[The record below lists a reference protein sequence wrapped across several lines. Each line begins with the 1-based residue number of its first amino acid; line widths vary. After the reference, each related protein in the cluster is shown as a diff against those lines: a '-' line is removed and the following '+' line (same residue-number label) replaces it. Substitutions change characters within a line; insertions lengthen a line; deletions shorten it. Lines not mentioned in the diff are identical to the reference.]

1 MLKEEIITFLAQVR
15 PFNFLSG
22 EELASIAEDIAIEY
36 YPRGTEILSQD
47 GPPSDCLGV
56 IKKGGVKL
64 LINTNEDEAS
74 VFDYRGPGEQFG
86 LLSLVLGDRSRAT
99 VIAVEDTICYLIAKE
114 KILAVIE
121 KNPAANE
128 FFVKS
133 YFIQFIDKTYEKTR
147 GKCSGASKDQQLLY
161 TTPVG
166 QIVHRQ
172 PITADQELTIKQ
184 AAQKMARNKIS
195 SLIVVDNAQV
205 PVGMVTD
212 RDLREKVVAEGMDV
226 SSPITSI
233 MTAPLI
239 SIDAHEYCFEA
250 LLKMIHHKIHHILVM
265 EDGRLKG
272 MATNHDFMALQGS
285 SPTALVK
292 DITQMHSLKEVA
304 MVAVNLRKTVAALLA
319 DGAKAYNLTGFVTE
333 FSEKII
339 SKVADFIEE
348 KISSPLPSY
357 TIFFFGD
364 GARRELSLDLNMHL
378 GIVYFNEDNGDPLPD
393 DSSLFSSFVTEMN
406 RGLGVC
412 FGMDRQFIAPE
423 NVRSFTAWKEFF
435 QAEVTNQTIGPRA
448 KFFEM
453 RAIRGS
459 NQEVVI
465 LREILVRLAAKNND
479 FMESVA
485 MATIQ
490 NRLPLG
496 FFKQFVVDKSGNHKD
511 ELNIYA
517 KGIKPFIDVIR
528 IMALEKGLLH
538 LSTTDRVRELKNN
551 RFERASEVEYA
562 IDYLRRFLLHKQLA
576 QIEWGRP
583 ADNFINPEAL
593 DHFEKI
599 TLKESFQLITVL
611 YQQIEDKYRK
621 GW

>member
-36 YPRGTEILSQD
+36 YPRGMEILSQD

-64 LINTNEDEAS
+64 LIKTNEDEES

-114 KILAVIE
+114 KILAIIKE
-121 KNPAANE
+121 NPAANE

-133 YFIQFIDKTYEKTR
+133 YFIHFIDKTYEKTR
-147 GKCSGASKDQQLLY
+147 GKRSGPDRDVQLLY

-184 AAQKMARNKIS
+184 AAQKMARHKIS
-195 SLIVVDNAQV
+195 SLVVVDSTRV

-212 RDLREKVVAEGMDV
+212 RDLREKVVAKGIDV
-226 SSPITSI
+226 AYPISSI

-265 EDGRLKG
+265 ENNRLKG

-292 DITQMHSLKEVA
+292 DVNKMESLKEVA

-333 FSEKII
+333 FSEKIV

-348 KISSPLPSY
+348 KTAHPLPSY
-357 TIFFFGD
+357 TLFFFGN

-378 GIVYFNEDNGDPLPD
+378 GIVYSNEDGGDPLLD
-393 DSSLFSSFVTEMN
+393 DSSFFSSFVKEMN
-406 RGLGVC
+406 RGLGIC

-423 NVRSFTAWKEFF
+423 NVRSFPAWKEFF
-435 QAEVTNQTIGPRA
+435 QGKVTTLTIGPRA
-448 KFFEM
+448 KFLEM

-459 NQEVVI
+459 EQEVVI
-465 LREILVRLAAKNND
+465 LREILVRLAANDAD
-479 FMESVA
+479 FMAAIA

-490 NRLPLG
+490 NRPPLG
-496 FFKQFVVDKSGNHKD
+496 FFKQLVVEKSGEHKN
-511 ELNIYA
+511 ELNIYE
-517 KGIKPFIDVIR
+517 KGIKPFVDVIR
-528 IMALEKGLLH
+528 IMILEKGLQH
-538 LSTTDRVRELKNN
+538 LSTPDRVRELKNH
-551 RFERASEVEYA
+551 RFEQASEVEYA
-562 IDYLRRFLLHKQLA
+562 IDYLWRFLLHKQLA
-576 QIEWGRP
+576 QIERGRTV
-583 ADNFINPEAL
+583 DNFVNPESL
-593 DHFEKI
+593 DSFEKI

-611 YQQIEDKYRK
+611 YEQIEKKYRT